1 MEHNYDL
8 KESLK
13 DNPDVIE
20 IRKLKNKIKFSKEL
34 GTSLFTKEDEIRLA
48 ELKEKLRL
56 EQENYKYSG
65 VGMRHLKATP
75 QKPKPKE
82 NFISKFFKIF
92 R

>member
-8 KESLK
+8 KENLK
-13 DNPDVIE
+13 DNPE
-20 IRKLKNKIKFSKEL
+20 TRELIRLENSLLEEDKIK
-34 GTSLFTKEDEIRLA
+34 LA
-48 ELKEKLRL
+48 ELKLKIRLRQEK
-56 EQENYKYSG
+56 QKSSSG
-65 VGMRHLKATP
+65 ISFLKATP